1 MKIQK
6 KILVRWRL
14 GRLVQTIINHHFRN
28 KGVKYQVL
36 HEYVFLKNS
45 QDLYQI
51 RPKIFR

>member
-1 MKIQK
+1 MNENSE
-6 KILVRWRL
+6 KILVRW
-14 GRLVQTIINHHFRN
+14 RLVQTIINHHFRN